1 LKSPVRLTVKRI
13 SNETGNALLEG
24 VSFAALAFGLV
35 LSSGLSLFQV
45 ESDQLALNLLARN
58 VTRDYLLDPHVPL
71 ESVLQKWQVIN
82 PEFRHRQVELAVNCE
97 GDCSQG
103 SILQI
108 ELFSN
113 GLVSSSFGVLDG

>member
-1 LKSPVRLTVKRI
+1 MKRI

-24 VSFAALAFGLV
+24 VSFAALSFGLV
-35 LSSGLSLFQV
+35 LSSGLGLFQV

-58 VTRDYLLDPHVPL
+58 VTRDYLLDPQVSL
-71 ESVLQKWQVIN
+71 ESVLQRWQVIN
-82 PEFRHRQVELAVNCE
+82 PEFRHRQVALAVNCE
-97 GDCSQG
+97 GDCSKG

-108 ELFSN
+108 ELSSN